1 LAPFAGAHDL
11 AGVGNRGGPVE
22 ALAERIAHEGVGCCM
37 MAAHARMY
45 IPEELAHLREGH
57 ASLQDAERGA
67 LVQLAVNESE

>member
-1 LAPFAGAHDL
+1 
-11 AGVGNRGGPVE
+11 
-22 ALAERIAHEGVGCCM
+22 M